1 MISPEVMQELLAVR
15 QVLHYLPES
24 QSTEKGWT
32 PHEQQL
38 FWAAVTKYPQGPWS
52 AIAKYIGTKTTRQA
66 MTHAQKL
73 RQKLKRWNARLRRN
87 PAVGSLMDGVVVTA
101 DGNVAVSASASANS
115 TLNASYNIPPAA
127 SLIPVAPPSAV
138 QLGSCRVSDDV
149 PTELESKDHEQ
160 HGIHSTTVSYM
171 AVPGSS
177 GQAFHGPYNHVPI
190 TNVNQNA
197 PVQLRIVDRY
207 RPSQIPATEHASSE
221 DHALP
226 TSIPHELVD
235 ELAKSLLE
243 EDNVDDDD
251 TKRTQGDRH

>member
-101 DGNVAVSASASANS
+101 DGNVAVSASANS

-149 PTELESKDHEQ
+149 PTELESKYHEQ

-171 AVPGSS
+171 AVP
-177 GQAFHGPYNHVPI
+177 
-190 TNVNQNA
+190 
-197 PVQLRIVDRY
+197 VQLRIVDRC

>member
-101 DGNVAVSASASANS
+101 DGNVAVSASANS

-171 AVPGSS
+171 AVP
-177 GQAFHGPYNHVPI
+177 
-190 TNVNQNA
+190 
-197 PVQLRIVDRY
+197 VQLRIVDRY
-207 RPSQIPATEHASSE
+207 RPSQIPATQHASSE